1 MQNNELESIGAAMQ
15 DAIHRAYALG
25 RTDALRR
32 VVEMVQKDELGSK
45 AVALLGPAD
54 IKPSEPAQPEPNVEE
69 PLANTANQSSPLNQG
84 SATQEPDHGERVHA
98 YDAEPH
104 AVAEP
109 EAPAASEPRLPWWRR
124 PM

>member
-54 IKPSEPAQPEPNVEE
+54 INPTEPAQPEPHAEK
-69 PLANTANQSSPLNQG
+69 PSANAANQSSSPNQG
-84 SATQEPDHGERVHA
+84 SATQGSDYGERVHV

-104 AVAEP
+104 GVAEP
-109 EAPAASEPRLPWWRR
+109 EIPAAPEPPLPWWRR